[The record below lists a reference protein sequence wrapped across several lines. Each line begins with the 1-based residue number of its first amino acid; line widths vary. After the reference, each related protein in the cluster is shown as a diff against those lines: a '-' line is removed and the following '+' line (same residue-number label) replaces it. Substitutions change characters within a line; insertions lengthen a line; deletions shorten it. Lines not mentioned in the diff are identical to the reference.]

1 MNNRNFDNMS
11 REELAEMA
19 KQGDSNALEYLTE
32 TNLGLVKSVVKRFT
46 GRGYEAEDLFQVG
59 SIGLIKA
66 IHNFKAEF
74 GVKFST
80 YAVPMIIGEVKRYM
94 RDDGII
100 KVSRS
105 IKELSCRAASAREAL
120 TAKTGEEPT
129 VSEIAEYI
137 GAAPEDVA
145 AAFDA
150 TARPESIYAK
160 SDDGNSEGL
169 SLVEKLQSPEN
180 EENKIVNE
188 LLLASAIK
196 DFSEREQKIVML
208 RYFRQKTQSQI
219 AELLGISQV
228 QVSRL
233 EKRILNEL
241 KQKIADV

>member
-1 MNNRNFDNMS
+1 MNSRDFDNMS
-11 REELAEMA
+11 REELAA
-19 KQGDSNALEYLTE
+19 VARDGDNDAFEYLTE
-32 TNLGLVKSVVKRFT
+32 NNLGLVKSVVKRFS
-46 GRGYEAEDLFQVG
+46 GRGYETEDLFQVG

-80 YAVPMIIGEVKRYM
+80 YAVPMIIGEIKRYM

-120 TAKTGEEPT
+120 IAKTGEEPS
-129 VSEIAEYI
+129 VSEIAKHI
-137 GAAPEDVA
+137 GAEAEEVA

-160 SDDGNSEGL
+160 TDDGKSEGVA
-169 SLVEKLQSPEN
+169 LVEKLQSPEN
-180 EENKIVNE
+180 EENKIVNR
-188 LLLASAIK
+188 LLIASAIK
-196 DFSEREQKIVML
+196 DFPEREQKIVML

-233 EKRILNEL
+233 EKRILSEL
-241 KQKIADV
+241 KQKIADK